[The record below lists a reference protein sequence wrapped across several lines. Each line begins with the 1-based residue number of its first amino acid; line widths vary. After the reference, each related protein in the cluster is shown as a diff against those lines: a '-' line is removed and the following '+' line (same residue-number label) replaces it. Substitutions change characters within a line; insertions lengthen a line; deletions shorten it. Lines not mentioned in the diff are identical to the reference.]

1 MRARRAGL
9 LAGALHYINKKM
21 EPKLWGILLTILD
34 LDLLPSVSPNFAG
47 YVLDAGAND
56 GATARMLARAFGPR
70 ELRVLAIE
78 PLLPNARA
86 IERMCLREPKVG
98 AVVESMRAGLGAV
111 NGTVGHY
118 PRSMDEGQGRI
129 QLQINSWDSGRN
141 RGESSYPILTV
152 DDLFLDGTGKQLVFA
167 HLDMEGSEH
176 LALRG
181 AMVTLARDRPIV
193 AIETYEEFLP
203 AVFNETRAVFEH
215 LSYRTFVVDEHVG
228 GIKDGRNAI
237 AVPRERAKLVQL
249 LVKVTGVTPSYRRT
263 GAW

>member
-1 MRARRAGL
+1 MSASASRYAASAPR
-9 LAGALHYINKKM
+9 
-21 EPKLWGILLTILD
+21 ILD
-34 LDLLPSVSPNFAG
+34 
-47 YVLDAGAND
+47 
-56 GATARMLARAFGPR
+56 RERA
-70 ELRVLAIE
+70 VVT
-78 PLLPNARA
+78 LLPNARA

-98 AVVESMRAGLGAV
+98 AVVESMQAGLGAV

-118 PRSMDEGQGRI
+118 PRSMDQGQGRI

-152 DDLFLDGTGKQLVFA
+152 DDLFLVGTGKQLVFA

-193 AIETYEEFLP
+193 AIETYEAFLP
-203 AVFNETRAVFEH
+203 LVFNETRAVFEH
-215 LSYRTFVVDEHVG
+215 
-228 GIKDGRNAI
+228 GRNAL
-237 AVPRERAKLVQL
+237 AVPRERTRLVQL
-249 LVKVTGVTPSYRRT
+249 LSKVTGVTPSYRRT